1 MYSEHTF
8 INREISWLSF
18 NERVLQEAADP
29 NTPLFERIRFIG
41 IFSNNLDEFFRVR
54 FAAVRRMVDLG
65 GDEESLLGDITPQEL
80 LDKIQNIVIV
90 QQQKVQAIFQDIL
103 EELKKNDIYMVNEK
117 QLNHHQGVFVKK
129 YFNDKVLPN
138 LVPIMLSSKNKFPY
152 LRDRSVYLA
161 IKLSK
166 KSNPKDFAYSLIRI
180 PSLSVPRF
188 LVLPKSGQK
197 KYVIMLDDIIR
208 FCFSDIFFY
217 FDYNVHEAFTL
228 KITRDAELDI
238 DDDISKS
245 LMEKISESLKNRKKG
260 KPVRMIYD
268 RYMPDDLK
276 LFIFKKMKINP
287 ENAIPGARYHNDK
300 DFMNFPEIGKKKH
313 YYAKL
318 PPFRHKDL
326 PQNTS
331 ILKVLRKKDV
341 MLHYPYQTFNH
352 FIDLLREAAIDP
364 QVREIGLTIYRVAE
378 ASKVVN
384 ALLNAVRNGK
394 TVTVVIELQARF
406 DEEANIFWSNKLQE
420 EGAIVING
428 VPGIKVHSKLA
439 WIKRKENKAY
449 RNYAYI
455 GTGNFHE
462 GTARVYAD
470 DGLMTSDPR
479 LADEVANAFEFFK
492 HNFQHFDYKHLVV
505 SPFKMRKF
513 FTSCIDKE
521 IKLAKKGK
529 DAWMI
534 LKMNSLID
542 PEMMQKIIEAGEAGV
557 KVQLIVR
564 GIFGIRMKEELTRNI
579 SAISIVDKYLEHSRI
594 FLFGNN
600 GNERMY
606 ISSADWMPRNL
617 NRRFEIA
624 CPVYNSEIQEELKEM
639 LNIQLKDNSKAR
651 ILDESL
657 LNRYNLKEEKQVY
670 RAQEDYYRFI
680 KQKHHIVMKIYHN
693 PRCAKS
699 RAGLQYLEEKGY
711 EIEIKK
717 YLTDGITEDELR
729 EIISKTGLEAFFF
742 VRTQEKE
749 YIKNYRGK
757 EFTDDEWIKILIEKP
772 GLLRR
777 PIVVN
782 GNKAVLANPP
792 ENIEEIV

>member
-1 MYSEHTF
+1 MHSEHTF

-18 NERVLQEAADP
+18 NERVLQEAADL

-65 GDEESLLGDITPQEL
+65 GDEESLLGDFTPQEL
-80 LDKIQNIVIV
+80 LDRIQDIVIA
-90 QQQKVQAIFQDIL
+90 QQQKVQAIIHDIF
-103 EELKKNDIYMVNEK
+103 EELKNNDIFMVNEK
-117 QLNHHQGVFVKK
+117 QLSHHQGVFVKK

-138 LVPIMLSSKNKFPY
+138 LVPIMLSNKNKFPY

-161 IKLSK
+161 VKLSK
-166 KSNPKDFAYSLIRI
+166 KSNIKDFAYSLIRI

-188 LVLPKSGQK
+188 LVLPKSGKK
-197 KYVIMLDDIIR
+197 KYVMMLDDVIR
-208 FCFSDIFFY
+208 YCFNDIYFY
-217 FDYNVHEAFTL
+217 FDYNVHEAYTL

-245 LMEKISESLKNRKKG
+245 LTEKISESLKNRKKG
-260 KPVRMIYD
+260 KPVRLIYD
-268 RYMPDDLK
+268 RNMPDDLK
-276 LFIFKKMKINP
+276 HFIFKKMKINP

-300 DFMNFPEIGKKKH
+300 DYMNFPEIGKKKH

-331 ILKVLRKKDV
+331 ILRVLRKKDV

-420 EGAIVING
+420 EGAMVING

-439 WIKRKENKAY
+439 WIKRKEDKTY

-479 LADEVANAFEFFK
+479 LADEIANAFEFFK
-492 HNFQHFDYKHLVV
+492 HNFQHFNYQHLVV

-513 FTSCIDKE
+513 FTNCIDKE

-529 DAWMI
+529 NAWMI

-542 PEMMQKIIEAGEAGV
+542 PGMMQKIIEAGQAGV
-557 KVQLIVR
+557 KVSLIVR
-564 GIFGIRMKEELTRNI
+564 GIFGIRMTPELAQNI

-594 FLFGNN
+594 FLFGNG
-600 GNERMY
+600 GNEKMY

-617 NRRFEIA
+617 NRRFEVA
-624 CPVYNSEIQEELKEM
+624 CPVYNTEIQEELKEM

-651 ILDESL
+651 ILDENL
-657 LNRYNLKEEKQVY
+657 INRYNKTLNNQVF

-680 KQKHHIVMKIYHN
+680 KQKHHIIMKIYHN

-711 EIEIKK
+711 EIEIRK
-717 YLTDGITEDELR
+717 YLTEGLTDDELR
-729 EIISKTGLEAFFF
+729 EIISKTGREPFFF

-749 YIKNYRGK
+749 YIENYKGR
-757 EFTDDEWIKILIEKP
+757 EFSDEEWIKILVENP
-772 GLLRR
+772 RLLRR

-782 GNKAVLANPP
+782 GERAVLANPP
-792 ENIEEIV
+792 ENIEEII